1 MVEMTIRGVVL
12 QKFPSASAF
21 GKAMGWN
28 RQKASDIVN
37 GRRQPSADEMVQIAN
52 AVGITDSKAFMSL
65 FFPSM
70 STK

>member
-1 MVEMTIRGVVL
+1 MKTTLRGAIL
-12 QKFPSASAF
+12 QKYPSACAF

-28 RQKASDIVN
+28 RQKASDIMN
-37 GRRQPSADEMVQIAN
+37 GRRTLSANEMISIAQKIGVDD
-52 AVGITDSKAFMSL
+52 ADSFMSI

>member
-1 MVEMTIRGVVL
+1 MEMTLRGVVL
-12 QKFPSASAF
+12 QNYSSACAF

-28 RQKASDIVN
+28 RQKASDIMN
-37 GRRQPSADEMVQIAN
+37 GRRQPSADEMIQIAKKI
-52 AVGITDSKAFMSL
+52 GIDDAQSFMTI